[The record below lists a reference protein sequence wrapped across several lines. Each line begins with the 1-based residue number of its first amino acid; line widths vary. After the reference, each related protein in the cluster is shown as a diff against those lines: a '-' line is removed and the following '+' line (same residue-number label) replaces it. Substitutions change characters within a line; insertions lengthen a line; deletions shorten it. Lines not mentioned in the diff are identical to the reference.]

1 MKYKFSDVWIRLYS
15 WEFFNWVE
23 LMITQTFRINHKLP
37 IHCNSIIAFM
47 IEKVGH
53 LMINVQNISRCSRFF
68 CSFLAWKCLNVHSV
82 CTNFCLNV
90 HGVCTN
96 LCLNVHSPCLSC
108 SPFEYGKGMYKF
120 VFFANVHIVIEKL
133 SQPWA
138 AATSAAKSARFQVP
152 KNGTSSAQI

>member
-1 MKYKFSDVWIRLYS
+1 MAAFLRI
-15 WEFFNWVE
+15 WVE
-23 LMITQTFRINHKLP
+23 SSNEKLFAFTQTNVPPKSKMYWKGNLLEAFICKLLS
-37 IHCNSIIAFM
+37 CFT
-47 IEKVGH
+47 
-53 LMINVQNISRCSRFF
+53 SR
-68 CSFLAWKCLNVHSV
+68 KCLNVHSV

>member
-1 MKYKFSDVWIRLYS
+1 MPPSPNCMIPAITISCITSIYGRADGFEWDGWLTMSVKQLNFSFQDFVSLRLQ
-15 WEFFNWVE
+15 FP
-23 LMITQTFRINHKLP
+23 LDMQTFIDILYPLCLNK
-37 IHCNSIIAFM
+37 
-47 IEKVGH
+47 K
-53 LMINVQNISRCSRFF
+53 SR
-68 CSFLAWKCLNVHSV
+68 KCLNVHSV

-133 SQPWA
+133 SQP
-138 AATSAAKSARFQVP
+138 
-152 KNGTSSAQI
+152 

>member
-1 MKYKFSDVWIRLYS
+1 MSEYK
-15 WEFFNWVE
+15 
-23 LMITQTFRINHKLP
+23 Q
-37 IHCNSIIAFM
+37 
-47 IEKVGH
+47 IE
-53 LMINVQNISRCSRFF
+53 NR
-68 CSFLAWKCLNVHSV
+68 KCLNVHSV

-138 AATSAAKSARFQVP
+138 AATSAAKSARFQVQ

>member
-1 MKYKFSDVWIRLYS
+1 MNWWDVNIVILL
-15 WEFFNWVE
+15 E
-23 LMITQTFRINHKLP
+23 LAGIK
-37 IHCNSIIAFM
+37 
-47 IEKVGH
+47 
-53 LMINVQNISRCSRFF
+53 SR
-68 CSFLAWKCLNVHSV
+68 KCLNVHSV

-133 SQPWA
+133 SQP
-138 AATSAAKSARFQVP
+138 
-152 KNGTSSAQI
+152 